1 MLGLSVNK
9 FFHLRPKLPFRFKT
23 EFFTGNEQLDK
34 MLGISLTNITLP
46 KMEGQASEGSLY
58 LGNTIY
64 TIPVWK
70 IGSRKLEITFEE
82 TDKMVISK
90 FIDRD
95 LYLSYGQSPY
105 RISIAIHHF
114 DEHLYYNNIK
124 DRNNDKKNYQ
134 STLYICHLSSYSEPQ
149 FKRSGSA
156 NQVTMTAT
164 FIIDAEIK
172 NWDGSTTDIVI
183 GQVKSN
189 EESQYDQEI
198 TKDDFGESYNE
209 NYQRKYEKG
218 TGYSSGGGSG
228 SNTSNI
234 DPSGGTTKDFNVS
247 QKETDDVFAKIQQS
261 PYKDKVSKEDLQAVQ
276 IENAKRMEKAYGE
289 FERLMKENG
298 YNVSINA
305 YNDTGHELGIGTES
319 GSHLLGQKIDLT
331 MMDKNNNKLTPSNMK
346 QEDLDKIVELAHQA
360 GLTPNWETTGK
371 TGSGWGDFALAE
383 AKSIDKQG
391 NVVDLTTRT
400 WTGEKTAY
408 NTGSKS
414 YQGMGNA

>member
-1 MLGLSVNK
+1 MKALSITSFWPIK
-9 FFHLRPKLPFRFKT
+9 PKLPFRFKT
-23 EFFTGNEQLDK
+23 HFYTGFNDYDSILN
-34 MLGISLTNITLP
+34 IALTNITLP
-46 KMEGQASEGSLY
+46 KMEGKASEGTMY
-58 LGNTIY
+58 LGNTIF
-64 TIPVWK
+64 TVQTWS

-82 TDKMVISK
+82 TDAMDITNFLDSINEESWGKA
-90 FIDRD
+90 
-95 LYLSYGQSPY
+95 PY
-105 RISIAIHHF
+105 RITIAIEEF
-114 DEHLYYNNIK
+114 D
-124 DRNNDKKNYQ
+124 DKMRFSK
-134 STLYICHLSSYSEPQ
+134 STGYVCHLASFVEPQ
-149 FKRSGSA
+149 FKRDGQA
-156 NQVTMTAT
+156 AQVTMTIT
-164 FIIDAEIK
+164 FIIDAIIDE
-172 NWDGSTTDIVI
+172 WDESKVVI
-183 GQVKSN
+183 GETKAQENDEFN
-189 EESQYDQEI
+189 EEAIFKDNS
-198 TKDDFGESYNE
+198 TKNNQGVKWPGSEGNFGSNSSDTG
-209 NYQRKYEKG
+209 NNTTGGGNAGG
-218 TGYSSGGGSG
+218 TGATGGAGG
-228 SNTSNI
+228 T
-234 DPSGGTTKDFNVS
+234 GGTTKDFNVS
-247 QKETDDVFAKIQQS
+247 KKETDDVFAKIQQS

-414 YQGMGNA
+414 YQGMGTA